1 MKKYF
6 FSLAVILSSVLL
18 TACDDN
24 DNGKNIYS
32 VPVTKGAYVICSGN
46 VWGGI
51 QGSLT
56 YIDYATG
63 TASQNQFAAK
73 NGRSLGSTPNNAI
86 VYGDKMYIAVTD
98 DNTIEVVDA
107 KTLASIKQ
115 IKLTQLI
122 DNVIGVSPRCITAAD
137 GIIYVSTYGAS
148 SNTFDS
154 ETWVTTTSGNG
165 YVAAIDTLTFSLKDT
180 YTVGSYPE
188 GLAVTNNYLVV
199 ANSDYSAVTK
209 ASLSVINLST
219 KEVETVTNA
228 QITNPTAV
236 AIAGSDIYVLD
247 MGNYYDVAGG
257 IRKVTSADNV
267 TTLFDCT
274 NATFVGTKIYASNCV
289 YGQDTDGFIVYDIST
304 GSKKN
309 YDSGVSKF
317 FYPNVV
323 TADPITGNIFVAS
336 YSENADTPNSPSY
349 STNGYVVEYDANGTK
364 LKEYNCGVGPNAIV
378 FNVGYEEIEY

>member
-1 MKKYF
+1 MKKYLL
-6 FSLAVILSSVLL
+6 SLAVILSSVLL

-98 DNTIEVVDA
+98 DNTIEVVNA
-107 KTLASIKQ
+107 KTLASVKQ

-122 DNVIGVSPRCITAAD
+122 DDVIGVSPRCITAAD

-148 SNTFDS
+148 NYDWGTY
-154 ETWVTTTSGNG
+154 TTSGNG

-188 GLAVTNNYLVV
+188 GLAVSGNYLVV

-267 TTLFDCT
+267 TTLLDCT

-289 YGQDTDGFIVYDIST
+289 YGQNTDGFIVYDIST

-336 YSENADTPNSPSY
+336 YSENQDTPNNPSY
-349 STNGYVVEYDANGTK
+349 TTNGYVVEYDANGTK

-378 FNVGYEEIEY
+378 FNMGYEEIEY

>member
-1 MKKYF
+1 MKKY
-6 FSLAVILSSVLL
+6 LLSFAVLL
-18 TACDDN
+18 SALLFTACNDK

-46 VWGGI
+46 AWGGI

-56 YIDYATG
+56 YIDYTTG
-63 TASQNQFAAK
+63 TAAPNQFAAK

-115 IKLTQLI
+115 IKLTQLV

-148 SNTFDS
+148 NYDW
-154 ETWVTTTSGNG
+154 ETYTTSGNG

-188 GLAVTNNYLVV
+188 GLAVSGNYLVV

-219 KEVETVTNA
+219 KAVETVTNA
-228 QITNPTAV
+228 MITNPTAV
-236 AIAGSDIYVLD
+236 AIAGADIYVLD

-274 NATFVGTKIYASNCV
+274 NATFVGTKIFASNCV
-289 YGQDTDGFIVYDIST
+289 YGQNTDGFIVYDIST
-304 GSKKN
+304 GSKN
-309 YDSGVSKF
+309 TYDAGVDRF

-336 YSENADTPNSPSY
+336 YSENEDTPNYPSY
-349 STNGYVVEYDANGTK
+349 TTNGYVVEYNANGTK
-364 LKEYNCGVGPNAIV
+364 LKEYGCGVGPNAIV
-378 FNVGYEEIEY
+378 FNMGYEEIEY